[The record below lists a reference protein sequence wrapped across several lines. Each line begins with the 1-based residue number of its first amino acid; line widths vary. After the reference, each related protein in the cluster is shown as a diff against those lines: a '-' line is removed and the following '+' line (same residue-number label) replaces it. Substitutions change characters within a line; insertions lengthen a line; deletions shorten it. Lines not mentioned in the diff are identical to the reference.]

1 MPRFHLS
8 NLDTLTLTGEEAHH
22 CRDVLR
28 LQSGDEL
35 EVFDGR
41 GHAVRCRIEQLTKRE
56 VRLTSLH
63 HSITPPLSV
72 RLTLAA
78 AIIKKNMDFVI
89 QKATELGVAA
99 IVPLVTDRAI
109 ARADKAS
116 RWAEIALEACKQCG
130 NNWLPEISPSRPLA
144 DFLRAPGDHDLK
156 LVAALQPGARP
167 AKQALRLAR
176 SVCVL
181 IGPEG
186 DFTPA
191 EYAAIGAAGFQPITL
206 GPLVLRA
213 DTAALYAL
221 SVMHHELVTHPGI

>member
-1 MPRFHLS
+1 MPRFHLPA
-8 NLDTLTLTGEEAHH
+8 LDPLVLTGEEAHH

-28 LQSGDEL
+28 LQPGDEL

-41 GHAVRCRIEQLTKRE
+41 GHAVHCRIESLTKRE

-63 HSITPPLSV
+63 RSTTPHLPV

-78 AIIKKNMDFVI
+78 AIIKKNMDFVV

-99 IVPLVTDRAI
+99 IVPLVTDLTI

-116 RWAEIALEACKQCG
+116 RWTEIALEACKQCG
-130 NNWLPEISPSRPLA
+130 NNWLPEISPARPLA
-144 DFLRAPGDHDLK
+144 DFLRAPGEHDLK
-156 LVAALQPGARP
+156 LVAALQPGALP
-167 AKQALRLAR
+167 AKNVLRPAR

-191 EYAAIGAAGFQPITL
+191 EYAAIDAAGFQPITL

-213 DTAALYAL
+213 DTAALYTL
-221 SVMHHELVTHPGI
+221 SVVHHELVTHIGV